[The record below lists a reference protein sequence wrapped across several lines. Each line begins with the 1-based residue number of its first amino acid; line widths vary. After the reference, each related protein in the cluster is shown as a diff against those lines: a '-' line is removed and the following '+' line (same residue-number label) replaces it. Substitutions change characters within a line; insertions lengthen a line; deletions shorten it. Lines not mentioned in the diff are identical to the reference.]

1 MIQLNVII
9 SNKNVMQDFGTMTWT
24 EELTSDLMQKRLDAV
39 ELNNDV
45 LSTVESVSIDINSI
59 F

>member
-24 EELTSDLMQKRLDAV
+24 EELTADLMKQRLDAAK
-39 ELNNDV
+39 LNSDV